1 MRKLGLLTGLVIL
14 AATGG
19 VLAQTAMRPAA
30 PANPP
35 PAPPKHISA
44 SDQIPYWAYPV
55 PTRKWPEPDPQEV
68 LRLPGTK
75 VVKTVAQTNDRF
87 KIADW
92 RPNEHPRMPP
102 IVEFGR
108 KPDVMACGYCHLP
121 NGHGRPENASLA
133 GQPAEYI
140 KQQVIEMRE
149 GRRKSSETRMGSINA
164 MMRVAQHTTDEEA
177 RIAGEYFSKVKYNKW
192 IRVIETDVVPKTEI
206 ASRNMLMRHGKG
218 SEPIGQRI
226 LEVPENLYRT
236 EARDP
241 ASGFIA
247 YVPKGSVA
255 RGKKLVESGAGGFP
269 CAACHGADMKG
280 LGNAPALAGRSPSG
294 IVRQLYDFRSGTR
307 GGPAAEMMKVQVAN
321 MTPAM
326 RLDVAAY
333 LASLNP

>member
-1 MRKLGLLTGLVIL
+1 MRKLGLFSGLAIL
-14 AATGG
+14 AALTGAM
-19 VLAQTAMRPAA
+19 AQPAMRPATS
-30 PANPP
+30 NPP

-44 SDQIPYWAYPV
+44 ADQIPYWAYPV
-55 PTRKWPEPDPQEV
+55 PTRKWPEPDPKEV

-92 RPNEHPRMPP
+92 RPAEHPKMPP

-108 KPDVMACGYCHLP
+108 KPEVMACGYCHLP

-206 ASRNMLMRHGKG
+206 A
-218 SEPIGQRI
+218 
-226 LEVPENLYRT
+226 
-236 EARDP
+236 
-241 ASGFIA
+241 
-247 YVPKGSVA
+247 
-255 RGKKLVESGAGGFP
+255 
-269 CAACHGADMKG
+269 
-280 LGNAPALAGRSPSG
+280 
-294 IVRQLYDFRSGTR
+294 
-307 GGPAAEMMKVQVAN
+307 
-321 MTPAM
+321 
-326 RLDVAAY
+326 
-333 LASLNP
+333 